1 MKASDYI
8 HVHIKG
14 FEVKHTFLCGKSKG
28 SLVEFD
34 TIVTRYGYNLFAVGK
49 ETTCINASVIG
60 DNFTL
65 NWRHIELVEF
75 RECTEKEIKH
85 FNKVLSDNNMAYT
98 EYEREVL
105 NLFGRVEKETFFN
118 LLWIDKDLFPIVI
131 NGKRVLL
138 KDFNPSAYDGK
149 HVLVGGDN
157 GYSHCWSGSM
167 KFEDVVKVIDT
178 IFKKS
183 DSNATNAIF
192 GDSRVM
198 HGELG
203 GLRFSEHGYLVISVV
218 DEPAER
224 KSIVSFS

>member
-14 FEVKHTFLCGKSKG
+14 FEVNYTFLCGKSKG

-34 TIVTRYGYNLFAVGK
+34 TIATRNEYNLFAVGK
-49 ETTCINASVIG
+49 EATCINASVIG
-60 DNFTL
+60 DDFTL
-65 NWRHIELVEF
+65 DWRHIELVEF
-75 RECTEKEIKH
+75 RECTEKESKH

-105 NLFGRVEKETFFN
+105 YPFRRKETFFK
-118 LLWIDKDLFPIVI
+118 LLWIDKGLFPIVI

-149 HVLVGGDN
+149 YVLVGGDN

-167 KFEDVVKVIDT
+167 KFEDVVKVIGT

-198 HGELG
+198 HGERG
-203 GLRFSEHGYLVISVV
+203 GLRFGEHGDLVIRVV